1 LSYTTF
7 EYSDCKIHKK
17 QAFEGESV
25 GISVKLRNT
34 GTVAGDEVVQ
44 LYIHQ
49 RYASIPRPVKELK
62 GYQRVH
68 LRPEESCMI
77 KFDLPV
83 NQLAF
88 YRQDLS
94 LVLERGV
101 VDVMIG
107 SSSED
112 IQQRGS
118 FEIIGDENMVVTDRI
133 FVCPVSIER

>member
-1 LSYTTF
+1 
-7 EYSDCKIHKK
+7 
-17 QAFEGESV
+17 
-25 GISVKLRNT
+25 LRNT